1 MRVGRAVRDGTW
13 KGEGVFG
20 RKFGVRPPDITRVC
34 AGLPGCLT
42 EAELRASRGGVPE
55 RWGIFPRVVLAL
67 MGELGSEA
75 GASIHASAIEVY
87 QNDAYDLLAD
97 RVPLRVGGSKKCVSP
112 CFGIVGW
119 DRPCCDCCVVWLCL
133 GASST

>member
-1 MRVGRAVRDGTW
+1 MVPGKGKGCLVGSSACALLTSL
-13 KGEGVFG
+13 VF
-20 RKFGVRPPDITRVC
+20 
-34 AGLPGCLT
+34 ALALPGCLT

-67 MGELGSEA
+67 MDELGSEA

-112 CFGIVGW
+112 CFGIVCGIGSVAIAAW
-119 DRPCCDCCVVWLCL
+119 GGCVW